1 MNGRNSKSE
10 ILWKGLHYV
19 KALPFRKRIRMYL
32 AEKDLF
38 TMIVH
43 LQCLKQTNKKNR
55 QEVHFSLQNL
65 SSILEQGYRLP
76 QEVSSS
82 PKSLGK
88 FYLIS
93 EGGDQKNTTT
103 THTHAHRHTHTH
115 THCSFPAVC
124 SNSSHS
130 SCQNVCCPWVVI

>member
-1 MNGRNSKSE
+1 MKRF
-10 ILWKGLHYV
+10 
-19 KALPFRKRIRMYL
+19 ALCKRPPVQKKNQNVLSWEGSLYFDSTSIMP
-32 AEKDLF
+32 K
-38 TMIVH
+38 
-43 LQCLKQTNKKNR
+43 TNKQKTK

-93 EGGDQKNTTT
+93 DGGDRKNTTT

-115 THCSFPAVC
+115 AHCSFPAVC

-130 SCQNVCCPWVVI
+130 SCQNVCYPWVVI